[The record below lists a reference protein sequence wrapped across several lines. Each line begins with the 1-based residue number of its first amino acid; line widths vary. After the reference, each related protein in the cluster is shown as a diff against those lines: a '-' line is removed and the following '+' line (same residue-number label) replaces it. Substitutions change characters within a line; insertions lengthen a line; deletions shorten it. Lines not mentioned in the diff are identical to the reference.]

1 MAPPRPAAAGLN
13 DAKLVNCCQAMA
25 RVDSGREKAS
35 FFPHRMR
42 KNPGIVGRM
51 RFLLLAFVGLLVGTF
66 VVALG
71 SGGGSVY
78 VAVLSSLFGLDPAA
92 ATMSSLVASA
102 PSVAIGTWQYRR
114 TNAIDYRK
122 ANRMLLATIPW
133 AVAFSLG
140 SFLIPKK
147 AYSWILAAILVI
159 VGVVIVV
166 KAFCGDKKRRP
177 EDKKPKHAFWI
188 YLVSG
193 LLSGIMV
200 GIGGMSGGEPIFAGL
215 LLLGDNAFETIASSS
230 WVVFWTGLFG
240 IGARILGGGAQWD
253 VILPLVLGDSAGAL
267 FAPHVA
273 RFMTHGGRQKWLMSA
288 LGVLLIAMAVKSAL

>member
-1 MAPPRPAAAGLN
+1 
-13 DAKLVNCCQAMA
+13 
-25 RVDSGREKAS
+25 
-35 FFPHRMR
+35 
-42 KNPGIVGRM
+42 M

-133 AVAFSLG
+133 AIAFSLG

-166 KAFCGDKKRRP
+166 KAFRDDKEEKRP

-200 GIGGMSGGEPIFAGL
+200 GIGGMSGGEPVLAGL

-253 VILPLVLGDSAGAL
+253 VVLPLVLGDSAGAL

>member
-1 MAPPRPAAAGLN
+1 
-13 DAKLVNCCQAMA
+13 
-25 RVDSGREKAS
+25 
-35 FFPHRMR
+35 
-42 KNPGIVGRM
+42 M

-78 VAVLSSLFGLDPAA
+78 VAVLSSLFGLNPSA
-92 ATMSSLVASA
+92 ATTSSLVAAA
-102 PSVAIGTWQYRR
+102 PSVAIGTWQYKQ

-133 AVAFSLG
+133 AIMFSLC

-147 AYSWILAAILVI
+147 TYSWILAAILVI

-166 KAFCGDKKRRP
+166 KAFRDDKGKKRP
-177 EDKKPKHAFWI
+177 EDKKPKHVFGI
-188 YLVSG
+188 YFVSG
-193 LLSGIMV
+193 LLGGIMI
-200 GIGGMSGGEPIFAGL
+200 GIGGMSGGEPVLAGF

-240 IGARILGGGAQWD
+240 IAAHLLGGGAQWD
-253 VILPLVLGDSAGAL
+253 VVLPLVLGDSIGAF
-267 FAPHVA
+267 FAPRVA
-273 RFMTHGGRQKWLMSA
+273 RFMTCGGRQKWLMSG
-288 LGVLLIAMAVKSAL
+288 LGVLLIAMAVKTAL

>member
-1 MAPPRPAAAGLN
+1 
-13 DAKLVNCCQAMA
+13 
-25 RVDSGREKAS
+25 
-35 FFPHRMR
+35 
-42 KNPGIVGRM
+42 M
-51 RFLLLAFVGLLVGTF
+51 RFLLLAFVGFLVGTF

-78 VAVLSSLFGLDPAA
+78 VAVLSSLFGLDPSA
-92 ATMSSLVASA
+92 ATTSSLVAAA

-122 ANRMLLATIPW
+122 ANRMLLATVPW

-159 VGVVIVV
+159 VGAVIVV
-166 KAFCGDKKRRP
+166 KAFRGDKEKEKKRP

-188 YLVSG
+188 YFVSG
-193 LLSGIMV
+193 LLGGIMV
-200 GIGGMSGGEPIFAGL
+200 GIGGMSGGEPVLAGL

-230 WVVFWTGLFG
+230 WVVFWTGLLG
-240 IGARILGGGAQWD
+240 IGAHILGGGAQWD
-253 VILPLVLGDSAGAL
+253 VVLPLVLGDSVGAF
-267 FAPHVA
+267 FAPRVA

-288 LGVLLIAMAVKSAL
+288 LGVLLIAMSVKTAL